1 MTRRLSLDVP
11 DDLLAAVQERA
22 AAEGVGVAH
31 VVRGIL
37 AEALDLQ
44 HHSLFQVSTSGA
56 LVEGVNDGCVS
67 VADLRRHGDFGVGTF
82 DGLDGELVMLDGR
95 CYRARGDGRVLEAP
109 DEALTPFAV
118 VTRFHA
124 DRTVELHDVGSLG
137 SLIER
142 LDGERTT
149 DNLFL
154 GIRATGTFE
163 RLDLRAAC
171 RTELGV
177 PLVEATSH
185 QEEWSL
191 SEVRGTLVGF
201 WSPTYS
207 RAVAVPGYHLHFVSD
222 DLQQAGHVLG
232 LRIGALHVELHELH
246 DIHLALPESESFVHA
261 DLRRDPSDDLEVA
274 EHETR
279 R

>member
-1 MTRRLSLDVP
+1 V
-11 DDLLAAVQERA
+11 
-22 AAEGVGVAH
+22 AEGVGVAH

-109 DEALTPFAV
+109 DDALTPFAV

-124 DRTVELHDVGSLG
+124 DRAVELDDVGSLA
-137 SLIER
+137 SLIEL
-142 LDGERTT
+142 LDGVRTT

-154 GIRATGTFE
+154 GIRATRAFE

-177 PLVEATSH
+177 PLVEATTH

-191 SEVRGTLVGF
+191 SAVRGILVGF

-222 DLQQAGHVLG
+222 DHEQAGHVLG

-274 EHETR
+274 EHDAHR
-279 R
+279 